1 MTASSVNDAA
11 ASASVFDDLLD
22 GEPLDALLRDDALD
36 WGDDAAL
43 ASALLG
49 DFASAPV
56 SEHAVVG
63 DSQPTPSAA
72 APLPPGELLM
82 LHPCLDSTHHSPCA
96 MCCPAPAEGEEGDYE
111 LVGACPRCGYRGPP
125 ARAHLSAISILPAGA
140 DGKKN
145 GEKRLR
151 ALLAKTRQW
160 NSKTERDLLAALM
173 EQRAA
178 AAAAGSSA
186 AASLTRLASALR
198 AKRSAMLAKSHLL
211 TCARAWGYASDVWF
225 RHGRA
230 TRARLEREA
239 LNAPQ
244 TADEDGEAP
253 AEAEAAAAAPSATEL
268 RLSGGGFPWHGG
280 LNPAQLTADE
290 VRAEVERQLKPLALA
305 AAGLLAGPDARLAA
319 EEHGAGYFTAADL
332 EEVRFAAQ
340 RTGGFASA
348 WDALRADAAAAAAR
362 AAASEHAAVP
372 AWRRL
377 AGRQTALEATLL
389 TFGGSLRSAAVSN
402 CPYAW
407 FHAPEVIQQLRSGQ
421 LDRLPLVEPGE
432 HEVTPEAAA
441 SHGPHAAAMARWLNE
456 MQRGLLL
463 VVELALRL
471 QMLVA
476 DAKFADYATFCEITC
491 YIIDTMGVFTAAS
504 SAAFTERAAW
514 MEQAMEAEARARSP
528 SQDSPVTPQGS
539 SDGSAAANAAPAEPR
554 MLLFR
559 MSTGCKSGCG
569 AAEIGREVAT
579 DH

>member
-1 MTASSVNDAA
+1 MTASTSGWPAAAVRQPAGSPSSSVGPAPNDAA
-11 ASASVFDDLLD
+11 ASASASVFDDLLD
-22 GEPLDALLRDDALD
+22 GEPLDALLRDEALD

-43 ASALLG
+43 ANALLG
-49 DFASAPV
+49 DFASAGG
-56 SEHAVVG
+56 ETVVG
-63 DSQPTPSAA
+63 DSIPQPVSEP
-72 APLPPGELLM
+72 LM
-82 LHPCLDSTHHSPCA
+82 LHPCLDATHNSPCA
-96 MCCPAPAEGEEGDYE
+96 MCCPAPADGEEGDYE
-111 LVGACPRCGYRGPP
+111 L
-125 ARAHLSAISILPAGA
+125 IGA

-178 AAAAGSSA
+178 AAAPGSSA

-239 LNAPQ
+239 LNAQPK
-244 TADEDGEAP
+244 ADDDDEAP

-280 LNPAQLTADE
+280 FSPAKLTADE
-290 VRAEVERQLKPLALA
+290 VRGEVERQLKPLAGA

-362 AAASEHAAVP
+362 AMASEHAAVP

-389 TFGGSLRSAAVSN
+389 MFGSSLRSAAIAN
-402 CPYAW
+402 CP
-407 FHAPEVIQQLRSGQ
+407 FGFFSFPEVIQQLRDGQ
-421 LDRLPLVEPGE
+421 LDRLPLIESCAEPE
-432 HEVTPEAAA
+432 EYEVSPATAAA

-491 YIIDTMGVFTAAS
+491 YIVDTMGVFTAAS

-514 MEQAMEAEARARSP
+514 MEQAMAAAARARSP
-528 SQDSPVTPQGS
+528 SEDSPVTPQGS
-539 SDGSAAANAAPAEPR
+539 SDGSAAANAEPR

-559 MSTGCKSGCG
+559 MSTGCRNGCG
-569 AAEIGREVAT
+569 AEQVGREVAAEE
-579 DH
+579 H